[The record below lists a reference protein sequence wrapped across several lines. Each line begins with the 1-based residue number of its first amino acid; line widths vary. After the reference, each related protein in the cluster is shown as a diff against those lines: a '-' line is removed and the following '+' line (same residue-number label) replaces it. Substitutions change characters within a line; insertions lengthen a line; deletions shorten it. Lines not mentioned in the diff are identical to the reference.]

1 MGVICIRRK
10 SSAIAP
16 FTLYD
21 LGAGKG
27 PTELPEVTENYS
39 NNVGYAAVC
48 LLVTGCYCAYLRYMR
63 SYQL

>member
-21 LGAGKG
+21 LGAGEG
-27 PTELPEVTENYS
+27 PTELPEVTERIT
-39 NNVGYAAVC
+39 
-48 LLVTGCYCAYLRYMR
+48 VTTRATRLFAC
-63 SYQL
+63 